1 MLIDKL
7 LPHLNVQ
14 TADLTEV
21 TAARALMDPE
31 APPLPPALQTILG
44 LMSASPMPMVVWW
57 GTDLVPHTNEAYS
70 RLLRQPGEPLQA
82 NAWGAHWPGVASN
95 LASVRRTGQAVW
107 HENSPLP
114 LPHTPDG
121 EFCGT
126 YSYNP
131 IVDAQGVAGVL
142 FVCSRFYRTSAVQA
156 DGRFGYAAVIHSMD
170 VGFAIV
176 EALEMT
182 PHEPLDY
189 WFVEVNEA
197 WAQQTGRP
205 GMQGQ
210 RISALVQDREPFWAD
225 IIHSVMHTGIS
236 HRTSTCSQK
245 FGRTLDVFA
254 MRIGGAGSVQVAL
267 LVRDISAEVHARQAL
282 QRSEE
287 RAQAEAL
294 RAESER
300 LRLDAVLDATP
311 VAVFVTDANQQLVR
325 ANLRAREEWGEYIQS
340 QSKTE
345 MGWRANGTDK
355 HGQPLR
361 PENCPLTRAMCSA
374 TALNTGPCSSCPL
387 TRAMRGE
394 TSREIIELDAPQD
407 ARQRKVFLV
416 TSAPIVGLGQEGA
429 QTVQGAVVAAM
440 DITDRVQAEQ
450 ALQQAHQRKD
460 EFLAMLAH
468 ELRNPLA
475 PIGAAAELMSR
486 PEASLDL
493 MQRTSAIIL
502 RQVKHMTGLIDDLLD
517 ISRVS
522 RGTITLDQEC
532 LDTTSVMNDALEQVS
547 PLLRTKRHSLE
558 LVPLAQ
564 PLLFEGD
571 RKRIIQVLS
580 NLLNNAIKYTP
591 EEGQIKLSLTQMGE
605 RLEIRVKDNGQG
617 MDEHTLAHAFELFV
631 QASRQSDRQQGGL
644 GIGLALVKKLVELHG
659 GQVSASSAGPGQ
671 GSEFVV
677 SLPIHCPVQATPS
690 ALQTLNK
697 SALTSL
703 KVMVVDDHVDAALTL
718 SMLIEAEGYSG
729 TVVHRPEQA
738 LEAAKHQ
745 PPDAFI
751 LDIGLPGMDG
761 RELARRLRAQPST
774 ASALLIALSGYAQPE
789 DMKSALS
796 AGFDH
801 YLVKPVDTQRLL
813 DLLAERA
820 QPR

>member
-1 MLIDKL
+1 MSLDEL
-7 LPHLNVQ
+7 LPPLTVQ
-14 TADLTEV
+14 R
-21 TAARALMDPE
+21 AALREATLVPAQMDPDA
-31 APPLPPALQTILG
+31 APQPPARRTILG
-44 LMSASPMPMVVWW
+44 LMSSSPMPMVLWW
-57 GTDLVPHTNEAYS
+57 GTDVVPHTNQAYC
-70 RLLRQPGEPLQA
+70 RLLSQPDEPLQA
-82 NAWGAHWPGVASN
+82 KAWGAHWAELAAN

-131 IVDAQGVAGVL
+131 IVDTQGVAGVL
-142 FVCSRFYRTSAVQA
+142 FVCSRFYRASAVQS
-156 DGRFGYAAVIHSMD
+156 DGRYGYAAVIHSMD

-176 EALEMT
+176 EALEVT
-182 PHEPLDY
+182 PHGPLDY

-210 RISALVQDREPFWAD
+210 RISALILDREPFWAD
-225 IIHSVMHTGIS
+225 IIQSVMQTGIS
-236 HRTSTCSQK
+236 HRATTNSKK
-245 FGRTLDVFA
+245 FERTLDVFA
-254 MRIGGAGSVQVAL
+254 MRLGRSGSVQVAL

-294 RAESER
+294 RAQAER

-311 VAVFVTDANQQLVR
+311 VAVFVTDENHHFVR
-325 ANLRAREEWGEYIQS
+325 ANMRAREEWGEHNQAQGNS
-340 QSKTE
+340 WL
-345 MGWRANGTDK
+345 GWWADGTAR
-355 HGQPLR
+355 HGQCLQ
-361 PENCPLTRAMCSA
+361 PEDW
-374 TALNTGPCSSCPL
+374 PL

-394 TSREIIELDAPQD
+394 TSREIIEIAMPGV

-416 TSAPIVGLGQEGA
+416 SGAPILGLGQQGE
-429 QTVQGAVVAAM
+429 QTVKGAVVAAM
-440 DITDRVQAEQ
+440 EITDRMQAEQ

-486 PEASLDL
+486 PHASLDL
-493 MQRTSAIIL
+493 MQRTSAIIA
-502 RQVKHMTGLIDDLLD
+502 RQVKHMNGLIDDLLD
-517 ISRVS
+517 SSRVS
-522 RGTITLDQEC
+522 RGTISLDKEC

-558 LVPLAQ
+558 LVPPAQ
-564 PLLFEGD
+564 PLQFEGD

-591 EEGQIKLSLTQMGE
+591 EEGLIKLALAQVDE
-605 RLEIRVKDNGQG
+605 QLEIRVKDNGQG
-617 MDEHTLAHAFELFV
+617 MDEHTLAHAFELFA
-631 QASRQSDRQQGGL
+631 QASRSSDRQHGGL

-659 GQVSASSAGPGQ
+659 GQVCASSPGPGQ

-677 SLPIHCPVQATPS
+677 RLPIHCPVQKATDTFK
-690 ALQTLNK
+690 TLNN

-703 KVMVVDDHVDAALTL
+703 KVMVVDDHVDAAITL

-738 LEAAKHQ
+738 LEAASLQ

-761 RELARRLRAQPST
+761 RELARQLRALPTTSR
-774 ASALLIALSGYAQPE
+774 ALLIALSGYAQPE
-789 DMKSALS
+789 DMKAALS

-820 QPR
+820 RPSRAAT